1 MSNPLIRIHDMATG
15 EVIDREMTDTEHAQY
30 KATQAADKV
39 QADALAARTVAREAL
54 LDRLGITADEAQLLL
69 GGM

>member
-1 MSNPLIRIHDMATG
+1 MTNPMIFDG
-15 EVIDREMTDTEHAQY
+15 NEQREMTVAEFAQY
-30 KATQAADKV
+30 ELDQATNATQA
-39 QADALAARTVAREAL
+39 DAFAARTAAREAL

>member
-1 MSNPLIRIHDMATG
+1 MNTIEIYDGGYSDEQRVLD
-15 EVIDREMTDTEHAQY
+15 
-30 KATQAADKV
+30 QAAFTAK
-39 QADALAARTVAREAL
+39 AEAEATALAARTAAREAL